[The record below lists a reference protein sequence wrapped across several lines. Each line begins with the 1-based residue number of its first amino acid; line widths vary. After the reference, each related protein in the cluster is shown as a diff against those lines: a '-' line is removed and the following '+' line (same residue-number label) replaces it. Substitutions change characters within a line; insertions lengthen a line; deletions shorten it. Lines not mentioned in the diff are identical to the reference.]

1 MEEEKTNTNS
11 PDQTDEYVN
20 TPQNDMQQIEQ
31 IAREYES
38 EPSKGISHGLQKDA
52 IQNGVGARLSGSE
65 PNSYKN
71 WRFKFKLFKIGDKFA
86 LSFTDEGTKGLTGE
100 LLSVRDIDK
109 WSSEGKLTSEQ
120 NLSRFLTRFDSGGNS
135 GPGSFGRGKLIF
147 QAASKS
153 AAILCDSLRY
163 DDLKYIAFERKL
175 IGNSLKQNPIPLQD
189 EDAKQFVNKLSNGVI
204 NPLDKPGTRITIFD
218 LKEEIADSIINSF
231 REDKLDIMNDYTL
244 SFIKMI
250 EESWWEIIQKF
261 DAKITVEF
269 DGKVKLVQLSDPLKS
284 IVNATENGTRW
295 KIYKQQHVPVVIQ
308 NVTYKIKEL
317 RLALSPDL
325 LDDDLRGFWIQRKRM
340 KIGYMKSIYP
350 HHTIAKKICG
360 YVVLD
365 SDLEEEIEKSEGT
378 THYSFNFRHS
388 APNQIRQVVNAHLQR
403 FQELLGIRT
412 TSDAKRS
419 QQDMLDAMKEINE
432 AARKLGLISEFF
444 VGPQSRDVEIGIES
458 FKLPN
463 EESKRIDFGDTI
475 GPVVYKV
482 KNNTNQLQQIELF
495 LTAEQRGSESKSKTV
510 CKKEISLQPNE
521 FKNIKCESFSFE
533 SNEFRSEEAI
543 IIFAKVNN
551 KNSGEKMCQVSR
563 MLWLGREEPKSE
575 ESPFTVTACAPLFPR
590 AKSNRVEITESI
602 RNIRFKVSNK
612 SASNVKINLDLVA
625 RKSPSTSGDVRILKE
640 IRTEREFKLQAMSDI
655 EFAYDALDISGEQ
668 FIAVNEGP
676 ANADE
681 RKCEIYFSVRLFQN
695 EPSLN
700 MIKGQHLGKKNI
712 IFYIGMDPPGR
723 SIFNKTLMANDP
735 KDGKRSWYQGDRA
748 SGYTFVLNEGHPS
761 YRFANSYESEVK
773 QEYIKEQMLCQAY
786 AIAIVEQE
794 FMGVAEKFKDI
805 LLNPDTSP
813 AEAFLKI
820 HEIVG
825 DALIE
830 MN

>member
-1 MEEEKTNTNS
+1 MEDEETS
-11 PDQTDEYVN
+11 IPDQNEEYVN
-20 TPQNDMQQIEQ
+20 TPQNDLQQIEQ

-38 EPSKGISHGLQKDA
+38 EPAKGISHGIQKDA
-52 IQNGVGARLSGSE
+52 IQNGVGARLHGSE

-71 WRFKFKLFKIGDKFA
+71 WCFRFKLFKIDGKFT

-120 NLSRFLTRFDSGGNS
+120 NLSRFLTRFDSGGNY

-189 EDAKQFVNKLSNGVI
+189 EDAKQFVNKLGKGVI
-204 NPLDKPGTRITIFD
+204 TPLDKPGTRITIFD
-218 LKEEIADSIINSF
+218 LKEEIVDSIINSF
-231 REDKLDIMNDYTL
+231 REDKLEIMNDYTL

-261 DAKITVEF
+261 NAKITIEF
-269 DGKVKLVQLSDPLKS
+269 DGKIKQVQLSDPLKS
-284 IVNATENGTRW
+284 IVNAEENGTKW
-295 KIYKQQHVPVVIQ
+295 KIYKQQHVPIVVQ

-350 HHTIAKKICG
+350 NHTIVKKICG

-365 SDLEEEIEKSEGT
+365 SGLEEEIEKSEGT

-388 APNQIRQVVNAHLQR
+388 APNQIRQVVNTHLQR
-403 FQELLGIRT
+403 FQERLGIRT
-412 TSDAKRS
+412 TSDERRS

-432 AARKLGLISEFF
+432 VARKLGLISEFF
-444 VGPQSRDVEIGIES
+444 VGPKSKDVEITIES
-458 FKLPN
+458 FKLPH
-463 EESKRIDFGDTI
+463 EGTKRIDFGDSV
-475 GPVVYKV
+475 GPMVYEV
-482 KNNTNQLQQIELF
+482 KNNSNRLQQVELF
-495 LTAEQRGSESKSKTV
+495 LTAEQRGPENKIKTL
-510 CKKEISLQPNE
+510 CKKEFNLQPNE
-521 FKNIKCESFSFE
+521 RKKINCEPFE
-533 SNEFRSEEAI
+533 IETCDFRNGEGLI
-543 IIFAKVNN
+543 VFAKVNN

-563 MLWLGREEPKSE
+563 MLWLGREEPKNK
-575 ESPFTVTACAPLFPR
+575 ESPFTVTAYAPLFPR

-602 RNIRFKVSNK
+602 RNIMFKVSNK
-612 SASNVKINLDLVA
+612 SARDVKINVDLVA
-625 RKSPSTSGDVRILKE
+625 RKSPSTSGNVRILKE

-695 EPSLN
+695 EPALN

-712 IFYIGMDPPGR
+712 IFYVGMDPPGR
-723 SIFNKTLMANDP
+723 SIFNKTLMADDP
-735 KDGKRSWYQGDRA
+735 KDGRRSWYQGDRA
-748 SGYTFVLNEGHPS
+748 SGYTFVLNDGHPS

-794 FMGVAEKFKDI
+794 FTGVAEKFKDI